1 MAGVSKDWL
10 VDFLLDRDP
19 QLEDVVVDNVF
30 KLAQVSRYAVWQQ
43 RNRAADMGVYGG
55 VGAAAQMAQNTR
67 QIITDLI
74 APPTVLIERPAK
86 DVGAWAKAKAN
97 YEPWTFWQS
106 ESVQFI
112 PIAGEIIYWTG
123 PTGQAKIERRRKLRD
138 Q

>member
-1 MAGVSKDWL
+1 
-10 VDFLLDRDP
+10 
-19 QLEDVVVDNVF
+19 VVVDNVF
-30 KLAQVSRYAVWQQ
+30 KLAQVSRYALWQQ

-55 VGAAAQMAQNTR
+55 VDAAARMGQNTR
-67 QIITDLI
+67 QILTDMI
-74 APPTVLIERPAK
+74 APPSVLIERPAK
-86 DVGAWAKAKAN
+86 DLGAWAKAKAN
-97 YEPWTFWQS
+97 YEPWSFWAS